1 MNKGK
6 TIFAQIMSLVN
17 EYEFKKC
24 VDHYKG
30 DRHSIKFKCR
40 DQFMVMS
47 FAQFTDRSGLRDI
60 ETTLNLCTQDLYRY
74 GLKAMPRSTL
84 AEANEKK
91 NWHIYQDFAQVL
103 IREAKKLYA
112 NQKLRVDLDEMV
124 YAFDSSTIE
133 LCLKLC
139 PWATF
144 HHGRGAFK
152 MHTLMDLRGS
162 IPTFVRLTDGRVH
175 DSKIMDKIPVEPNAF
190 YLMDKGYVKFD
201 ALYKHF
207 HLKNAYFV
215 TRAKDNMV
223 YEILGRRKVDPDAG
237 LISDQT
243 IRLTAVKTSSKYPDT
258 LRLVIYED
266 FSTGVVYRFLS
277 NNFQLE
283 ALTIADLYRERWQ
296 IELFFK
302 WIKQH
307 LHVKTFYGTSMNAV
321 FTQIWIAIC
330 DYLLL
335 IIAKKRFMLEPSL
348 HTISN
353 SIGQILFKRGNI
365 RDIFNQPALC
375 VNAPEAEFVD
385 QLSLW

>member
-1 MNKGK
+1 
-6 TIFAQIMSLVN
+6 MSLVN

-60 ETTLNLCTQDLYRY
+60 ETTLNLCTQDLYRS

-103 IREAKKLYA
+103 IREAKKFYA
-112 NQKLRVDLDEMV
+112 DQKLRVDLDEMV

-175 DSKIMDKIPVEPNAF
+175 DSKIMDKIPVESNAY

>member
-1 MNKGK
+1 
-6 TIFAQIMSLVN
+6 
-17 EYEFKKC
+17 
-24 VDHYKG
+24 
-30 DRHSIKFKCR
+30 
-40 DQFMVMS
+40 
-47 FAQFTDRSGLRDI
+47 
-60 ETTLNLCTQDLYRY
+60 
-74 GLKAMPRSTL
+74 
-84 AEANEKK
+84 
-91 NWHIYQDFAQVL
+91 
-103 IREAKKLYA
+103 
-112 NQKLRVDLDEMV
+112 
-124 YAFDSSTIE
+124 
-133 LCLKLC
+133 
-139 PWATF
+139 
-144 HHGRGAFK
+144 

-175 DSKIMDKIPVEPNAF
+175 DSKVMDKIPVEPNVY

-201 ALYKHF
+201 SLYKHF

-223 YEILGRRKVDPDAG
+223 YEVLERRKVDPDAG

-243 IRLTAVKTSSKYPDT
+243 IRLTTVKTSSKYPDT
-258 LRLVIYED
+258 LRLVMYED
-266 FSTGVVYRFLS
+266 FSTGVVYGFLS

-307 LHVKTFYGTSMNAV
+307 LHIKTFYGTSMNAV

-365 RDIFNQPALC
+365 RDIFNQPTLS
-375 VNAPEAEFVD
+375 VNIPEAEFVN

>member
-1 MNKGK
+1 
-6 TIFAQIMSLVN
+6 
-17 EYEFKKC
+17 
-24 VDHYKG
+24 
-30 DRHSIKFKCR
+30 
-40 DQFMVMS
+40 
-47 FAQFTDRSGLRDI
+47 
-60 ETTLNLCTQDLYRY
+60 
-74 GLKAMPRSTL
+74 
-84 AEANEKK
+84 
-91 NWHIYQDFAQVL
+91 
-103 IREAKKLYA
+103 
-112 NQKLRVDLDEMV
+112 
-124 YAFDSSTIE
+124 
-133 LCLKLC
+133 
-139 PWATF
+139 
-144 HHGRGAFK
+144 
-152 MHTLMDLRGS
+152 MDLRGS

-175 DSKIMDKIPVEPNAF
+175 DLKVMDKIPAKPNAY

-223 YEILGRRKVDPDAG
+223 YEVLERRKVHPDAG
-237 LISDQT
+237 SISDQT

-258 LRLVIYED
+258 LRLVVYED

-307 LHVKTFYGTSMNAV
+307 LHVKTFYGTSMNTV

-365 RDIFNQPALC
+365 RDIFNQPTLS
-375 VNAPEAEFVD
+375 VNAPESELVD
-385 QLSLW
+385 QLSLWKISPDSYDIEKYRDRTNGRYFFDFHKRYTTSEIFVSNMAIGLKRVGEVAKIDAPISTYYARHSWATIARNKCKISKSDIDECLNHVNKGDEMVDVYVEKDWSMIDESNRKVLDHVFISCNLRKDFVKNVTSNKTKFVRKCRIKKSGSIS

>member
-1 MNKGK
+1 
-6 TIFAQIMSLVN
+6 MSLVN

-24 VDHYKG
+24 VDRYKG

-60 ETTLNLCTQDLYRY
+60 ETTLNLCTQDLYRS

-91 NWHIYQDFAQVL
+91 DWYIYQDFAQVL

-112 NQKLRVDLDEMV
+112 DQKLRVDLDDMV

-201 ALYKHF
+201 ALHKHF

-266 FSTGVVYRFLS
+266 FSTGIVYRFLS

-365 RDIFNQPALC
+365 RDIFNQPTLC
-375 VNAPEAEFVD
+375 VNAPEAELVD